1 MKKLSK
7 SSDLYVAILFSAIVP
22 LLNIMNNIERR
33 ENFNWNRVVV
43 VWFMTFVFLMMSW
56 YISAYFTQRYIYRK
70 ENKRLVA
77 FGLIMGANFLLL
89 FGFTILGRCLS
100 GNYDSFYVTILDR
113 EKTSYFLI
121 FWRGL
126 FGIALIN
133 LVQYALYRN
142 RVAQEVAMQ
151 NEQLKTEN
159 ILSQFEL
166 LRQQVNP
173 HFLFNA
179 LSTLRSMIHQK
190 DPNSEEYVMKL
201 SEVLRQI
208 LQKKDK
214 NVVTLSEELEFVGSY
229 IYMLLIR
236 FEHLLD
242 IEFEIQEDAKMLYLP
257 TFSLQ
262 ILIENCIKHNVISQS
277 KPLHIR
283 IFTFEKDKL
292 IVENNLQPKQTKE
305 ENSGFGLSNLQK
317 RYAMLGQSNSIG
329 VQIDKEIFC
338 VTLKLL
344 DL

>member
-7 SSDLYVAILFSAIVP
+7 SGDLYVAILFSAIVP

-33 ENFNWNRVVV
+33 DSFHWHKFLI
-43 VWFMTFVFLMMSW
+43 VWIITFVFLLMSW
-56 YISAYFTQRYIYRK
+56 YISSYLTQRYIYRK
-70 ENKRLVA
+70 ENKRLMA
-77 FGLIMGANFLLL
+77 FCLIIITNLLLL
-89 FGFTILGRCLS
+89 FGFTVLGRRLTENS
-100 GNYDSFYVTILDR
+100 ETFYATILDR
-113 EKTSYFLI
+113 ERISYFLI

-190 DPNSEEYVMKL
+190 DANSEEYVMTL

-214 NVVTLSEELEFVGSY
+214 DVVSLSEELEFANSY
-229 IYMLLIR
+229 IYMLSVR
-236 FEHLLD
+236 FEHLLN
-242 IEFEIQEDAKMLYLP
+242 IEFEIAENAQVLCVP

-283 IFTFEKDKL
+283 IYTFEKDKL
-292 IVENNLQPKQTKE
+292 VVQNNLQPKQTKE
-305 ENSGFGLSNLQK
+305 ENSGFGLSNLEK
-317 RYAMLGQSNSIG
+317 RYALLGEKEGISIHRD
-329 VQIDKEIFC
+329 QETFC
-338 VTLKLL
+338 VTLKLM

>member
-7 SSDLYVAILFSAIVP
+7 SSDLYIAILFSAIVP

-33 ENFNWNRVVV
+33 ENFNWQKVLL
-43 VWFMTFVFLMMSW
+43 VWFLTFSFLMISW
-56 YISAYFTQRYIYRK
+56 YISAYFAKRYIYRRG
-70 ENKRLVA
+70 NKKMMA
-77 FGLIMGANFLLL
+77 FGVIFTTNLLLL
-89 FGFTILGRCLS
+89 FCFTILGRCLS
-100 GNYDSFYVTILDR
+100 ENSESFYGTILDR
-113 EKTSYFLI
+113 EQISYFLI

-126 FGIALIN
+126 FGTALIN

-151 NEQLKTEN
+151 NEQLKTQN

-190 DPNSEEYVMKL
+190 DSNSEEYVMKL
-201 SEVLRQI
+201 SEVFRQL

-214 NVVTLSEELEFVGSY
+214 DVVTLEEELEFANSY

-236 FEHLLD
+236 FEHLLN
-242 IEFEIQEDAKMLYLP
+242 IQFEIDDEAKMLYLP

-262 ILIENCIKHNVISQS
+262 ILIENCTKHNVISQS

-283 IFTFEKDKL
+283 IHTPEKNKL
-292 IVENNLQPKQTKE
+292 VVENNLQPKQTKE

-317 RYAMLGQSNSIG
+317 RYALLREKEGICISM
-329 VQIDKEIFC
+329 DKDWYS
-338 VTLKLL
+338 VTLKLM

>member
-33 ENFNWNRVVV
+33 DNFHWQKILVI
-43 VWFMTFVFLMMSW
+43 WFLTFAFLLISW
-56 YISAYFTQRYIYRK
+56 YTSAYFTQRYIYRK

-77 FGLIMGANFLLL
+77 FGLIIGSNLLLL

-159 ILSQFEL
+159 ILSRFEL

-214 NVVTLSEELEFVGSY
+214 NVVTLSEELEFASSY
-229 IYMLLIR
+229 IYMLSIR

-283 IFTFEKDKL
+283 IFTAPKDRL
-292 IVENNLQPKQTKE
+292 TVQNNLQPKQTKE
-305 ENSGFGLSNLQK
+305 ENSGFGLSNLQN
-317 RYAMLGQSNSIG
+317 RYALLGEKEGIG
-329 VQIDKEIFC
+329 IHSDGNKFC
-338 VTLKLL
+338 VTLKLM